1 MKKMQETFNTVNT
14 ITKKMP
20 IGAYVSINVNGLKAP
35 TKRYKLTGMDTKT
48 RPIYILPTRDPLQI

>member
-1 MKKMQETFNTVNT
+1 MQETFNTVNT

-20 IGAYVSINVNGLKAP
+20 IGVHVSINVNGLNAP
-35 TKRYKLTGMDTKT
+35 TKRYKLTGMDTKI